1 MSERKKSSASDAVSR
16 STMRLSKESAATA
29 TRRGSQVPFFQTA
42 VSSAPVHRKR
52 RGPEAAS
59 QRGSMK
65 SYRRRAP

>member
-42 VSSAPVHRKR
+42 VSSARCTASV
-52 RGPEAAS
+52 AA
-59 QRGSMK
+59 
-65 SYRRRAP
+65 